1 MSIPQAE
8 IYSGKLFFNSVLP
21 LFKEITLGA
30 KLGKLF
36 GGKSGVIQVS
46 AFANGEKWG
55 THFLLDQGEMTVK
68 LGPHPAPTVDL
79 EFKTLQEF
87 NDFFKGKS
95 KKLPK
100 IRGLKYLNLVIPTFR
115 VLLKMAALLG
125 AADPPSKAEDKVL
138 LVKLYFYLLSSGISQ
153 LNKCGHPEVSS
164 WARSSP
170 DRVYAWSVDNF
181 PELSAHIRVKA
192 GKTKSSRGP
201 YTRSKPFFTMRFD
214 TPDSALGILLQKD
227 DMLQSTA
234 QEKLIMEGA
243 PEFGAQIGGFMMLV
257 GEYAK

>member
-21 LFKEITLGA
+21 LFKEIALGT
-30 KLGKLF
+30 KLRKLF
-36 GGKSGVIQVS
+36 AGKNGVIQVS
-46 AFANGEKWG
+46 AFAGEEKWG
-55 THFLLDQGEMTVK
+55 THFLLDQGKMTVK
-68 LGPHPAPTVDL
+68 LGPHPAPTIEL
-79 EFKTLQEF
+79 EFKSLMEF

-100 IRGLKYLNLVIPTFR
+100 IKGLKHLSLVVHTFR

-125 AADPPSKAEDKVL
+125 AAEPPAKPKEKAL

-153 LNKCGHPEVSS
+153 LNKCDHPEVSA

-170 DRVYAWSVDNF
+170 DRVYAWSVDGY

-192 GKTKSSRGP
+192 GKTKSSRGQ

-214 TPDSALGILLQKD
+214 TLDSALGILLQKD
-227 DMLQSTA
+227 DLLQSTA
-234 QEKLIMEGA
+234 AEKLIMEGA